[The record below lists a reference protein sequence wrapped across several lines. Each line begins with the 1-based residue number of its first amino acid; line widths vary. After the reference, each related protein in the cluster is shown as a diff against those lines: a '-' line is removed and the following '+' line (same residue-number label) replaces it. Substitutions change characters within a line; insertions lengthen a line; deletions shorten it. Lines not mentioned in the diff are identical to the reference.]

1 MGPCKGRW
9 DELKVGA
16 GAVPFK
22 IEAGWLEIY
31 HGVDRNN
38 RYCLG
43 AVLLDG
49 VEPWKVIAR
58 TEKPIFE
65 PEADYETEG
74 FFGNVVFSCG
84 LLYED
89 EKLKIYY
96 GAADTTICYA
106 EIPLQDVVNKLKI
119 KK

>member
-1 MGPCKGRW
+1 MRPRKGQW
-9 DELKVGA
+9 DEVKIGA
-16 GAVPFK
+16 SVVPFR
-22 IEAGWLEIY
+22 IEQGWLEIY

-43 AVLLDG
+43 AVLLDSNK
-49 VEPWKVIAR
+49 PWKIIAR
-58 TEKPIFE
+58 STKPVLE
-65 PEADYETEG
+65 PEADYECEG

-89 EKLKIYY
+89 NKLKIYY

-106 EIPLQDVVNKLKI
+106 EVTLDKVLESLDL
-119 KK
+119 